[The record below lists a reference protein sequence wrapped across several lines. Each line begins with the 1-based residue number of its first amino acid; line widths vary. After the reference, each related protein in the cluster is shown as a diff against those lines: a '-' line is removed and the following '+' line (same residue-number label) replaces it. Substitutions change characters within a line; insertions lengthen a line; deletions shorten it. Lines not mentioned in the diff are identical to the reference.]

1 MELEAEVQETESDDV
16 NADIA
21 EAMKELDAPD
31 RGDDGKF
38 KAEKEPEA
46 KQSGEPKEAQEPV
59 EKPVE
64 EKKDDSPTAP
74 QSWSAAAKEEWK
86 NATPV
91 LRAEILKREN
101 DIHQALTRHDG
112 ELRLGREMKDVV
124 MPYMASIQAEGGT
137 PATAVASLLNTA
149 HILRTG
155 TDEQKRHLILTT
167 AKQFNVD
174 LGVQEESEYV
184 DPTIA
189 ALQNEIKQLREIA
202 NPQAI
207 ESRLR
212 QSFES
217 DKVKSDVDAF
227 ASDSANVHFQTVR
240 PLMVAMLN
248 SGQAGD
254 LKEAYDMACM
264 ANPTIRSTLLAAQAA
279 EQQAKRKQEVEA
291 KKRAASSIAGSP
303 AIPSNSKATNNSQ
316 TSVEDDLRAAFDAL
330 ESQI

>member
-1 MELEAEVQETESDDV
+1 MELEAEVQETEADDV

-21 EAMKELDAPD
+21 EAIKELDSPARD
-31 RGDDGKF
+31 EEGKF
-38 KAEKEPEA
+38 KPEPEG
-46 KQSGEPKEAQEPV
+46 KPEEVVKEAPEADD
-59 EKPVE
+59 KPE
-64 EKKDDSPTAP
+64 LKDDSTPAP

-112 ELRLGREMKDVV
+112 DLRLGREMKDVV

-137 PATAVASLLNTA
+137 PASAVSSLLNTA

-155 TDEQKRHLILTT
+155 SAEQKKNLILTT
-167 AKQFNVD
+167 AKQYGVD
-174 LGVQEESEYV
+174 LGISEEAEYE
-184 DPTIA
+184 DPTIVQ
-189 ALQNEIKQLREIA
+189 LKKEILQLREMA

-207 ESRLR
+207 ENRLR
-212 QSFES
+212 ETFES
-217 DKVKSDVDAF
+217 DKIKHDVEAF

-248 SGQAGD
+248 SGQAGN

-264 ANPTIRSTLLAAQAA
+264 ANPTIRSTLLAAQSA
-279 EQQAKRKQEVEA
+279 EQQAKRKQEMEA

-303 AIPSNSKATNNSQ
+303 AVPSNSKATNNPQS
-316 TSVEDDLRAAFDAL
+316 SVEDDLRAAFDTL